1 MNSSQ
6 WLLCIGV
13 VQLIHFIGTFKLY
26 QAAGRKS
33 WEAAVPIYNA
43 VVLMKIINRPSWWV
57 ILMFIPVINL
67 LMIPV
72 IWVETIRSFGKNS
85 LVDSWLVVLS
95 LGFYIYLVNFSS
107 PLNHI
112 KDRSLNPGTALGEW
126 VSSIVFAVV
135 AASLVHA
142 YFIQPFVIPT
152 GSLEKTLLIG
162 DFLLVSKFHYGART
176 PITPLAAPMVH
187 DTLPVLGIPSYIKKP
202 QLPYFRIPGFQK
214 VSRND
219 IVVFS
224 WPTDTVR
231 FFRDASNLHFKKPI
245 DKKSNYVKRCVGV
258 PGDKLSIVDGYVYIN
273 GKQTFLPSRAKTQ
286 YNHTIYASKGVSS
299 KVLIAA
305 DIREFSRK
313 YSAQALTQTQAL
325 ALQETGAQIYN
336 NPQGGYLIYT
346 QSIGIDKDLIVKQ
359 RLALSEIIERERV
372 ATFTDQVAKQLR
384 SLPEIDSV
392 VKNLEPKGLYDPSV
406 FPHNPTF
413 SWNRDQFGS
422 LYIPAKGD
430 KIDLNI
436 QNISLYKEIIETY
449 EGNSLTISGNEILIN
464 NKASK
469 HYTFKQNYYWMMG
482 DNRHNSEDSRYWGF
496 VPEDHIVGKP
506 VFIWM
511 SIDGIND
518 GIKNWKIRW
527 DRVFT
532 TVSGEGVP
540 KSYFKWFLGALV
552 IWFGVDYFRK
562 RKKA

>member
-1 MNSSQ
+1 MNSIQ
-6 WLLCIGV
+6 WLLFLGV
-13 VQLIHFIGTFKLY
+13 IQLIHFAGTFKLY
-26 QAAGRKS
+26 KAAGRAS
-33 WEAAVPIYNA
+33 WEAAIPVYNA
-43 VVLMKIINRPSWWV
+43 VVLMKIIRRPAWWV

-85 LVDSWLVVLS
+85 LLDSWLVVLS

-107 PLNHI
+107 PLSYI
-112 KDRSLNPGTALGEW
+112 KDRSLQPKTALGEW
-126 VSSIVFAVV
+126 VSSVVFAVV

-176 PITPLAAPMVH
+176 PMTPLAAPMVH
-187 DTLPVLGIPSYIKKP
+187 DTLPVLGVPSYIKKP

-214 VSRND
+214 VKRND

-231 FFRDASNLHFKKPI
+231 FFRDVSKLHFKKPI

-258 PGDKLSIVDGYVYIN
+258 PGDELSIVDGYVHIN
-273 GKQTFLPSRAKTQ
+273 GKQTKLPARAKTQ
-286 YNHTIYASKGVSS
+286 YTHTVFSQKGVSS
-299 KVLIAA
+299 RALLASGIK
-305 DIREFSRK
+305 EFSRK
-313 YSAQALTQTQAL
+313 YNAQSLTQTQAI
-325 ALQETGAQIYN
+325 ALQEVGAQIYN

-346 QSIGIDKDLIVKQ
+346 QGEGVAPELIATQ
-359 RLALSEIIERERV
+359 RLALTEIIERERR
-372 ATFTDQVAKQLR
+372 ATFTDAVAKTLEQ
-384 SLPEIDSV
+384 SKDIDSV
-392 VKNLEPKGLYDPSV
+392 VKTLDTKGYYEAAV
-406 FPHNPTF
+406 FPHDPAF
-413 SWNRDQFGS
+413 PWNQDQFGP

-430 KIDLNI
+430 VLNLSV

-449 EGNSLTISGNEILIN
+449 EGNTLAVNGNEILIN
-464 NKASK
+464 GSASK
-469 HYTFKQNYYWMMG
+469 SYTFSQNYYWMMG

-506 VFIWM
+506 IFIWM

-518 GIKNWKIRW
+518 GIKNWNIRW

-532 TVSGEGVP
+532 TVSGEGTP
-540 KSYFKWFLGALV
+540 TSYFKWFLAALV
-552 IWFGVDYFRK
+552 LWFGIDYFRK
-562 RKKA
+562 KRKA

>member
-1 MNSSQ
+1 MNSTQ
-6 WLLCIGV
+6 WFIFLGII
-13 VQLIHFIGTFKLY
+13 QLVHFVGTYKLY
-26 QAAGRKS
+26 KAAGRAT
-33 WEAAVPIYNA
+33 WEAAVPVYNA
-43 VVLMKIINRPSWWV
+43 IVLMKIIRRPAWWV
-57 ILMFIPVINL
+57 LLMFVPVINL

-107 PLNHI
+107 PLSYI
-112 KDRSLNPGTALGEW
+112 KDRSLQPRTALGEW
-126 VSSIVFAVV
+126 VSSVVFAVV

-176 PITPLAAPMVH
+176 PMTPLAAPMVH
-187 DTLPVLGIPSYIKKP
+187 DTLPILGVPSYIKKP

-214 VSRND
+214 VKRND

-231 FFRDASNLHFKKPI
+231 FFRDASSLHFKKPI

-258 PGDKLSIVDGYVYIN
+258 PGDMLSIVDGYVYIN
-273 GKQTFLPSRAKTQ
+273 GKQTQLPSRAKTQ
-286 YNHTIYASKGVSS
+286 YTHTIYAQKGVSS
-299 KVLIAA
+299 RSLVASGIK
-305 DIREFSRK
+305 EFSRK
-313 YSAQALTQTQAL
+313 YSATSLTQTQAL
-325 ALQETGAQIYN
+325 ALQGEGAQIYN

-346 QSIGIDKDLIVKQ
+346 QGQGLPPELIASQ
-359 RLALSEIIERERV
+359 RLALSEIIDRQRM
-372 ATFTDQVAKQLR
+372 ATFTDKVAQKLAQ
-384 SLPEIDSV
+384 SKEIDSV
-392 VKNLEPKGLYDPSV
+392 VKRLAPKGYFEAAV
-406 FPHNPTF
+406 FPHDPAF
-413 SWNRDQFGS
+413 EWNQDQFGPV
-422 LYIPAKGD
+422 YIPAKGD
-430 KIDLNI
+430 EIELNVK
-436 QNISLYKEIIETY
+436 NISLYKEIIETY
-449 EGNSLTISGNEILIN
+449 ENNTLEISGNEILIN
-464 NKASK
+464 NKVSTS
-469 HYTFKQNYYWMMG
+469 YTFSQNYYWMMG

-518 GIKNWKIRW
+518 GIKNWKVRW

-532 TVSGEGVP
+532 TVGGEGTP
-540 KSYFKWFLGALV
+540 TSYLKWFLGALAL
-552 IWFGVDYFRK
+552 WFGFDYFRK
-562 RKKA
+562 KRKA